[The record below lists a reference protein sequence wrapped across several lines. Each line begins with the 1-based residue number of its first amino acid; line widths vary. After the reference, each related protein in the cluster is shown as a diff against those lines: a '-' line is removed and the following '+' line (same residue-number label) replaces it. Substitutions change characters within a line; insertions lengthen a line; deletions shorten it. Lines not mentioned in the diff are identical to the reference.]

1 MTTIE
6 DIERAIERLPGAE
19 LAKLRD
25 WFDAF
30 EAARFD
36 RRIEADAAS
45 GKLDTLAQAA
55 LAEFREGTIEPIKP
69 YQ

>member
-1 MTTIE
+1 MTTVD

-30 EAARFD
+30 EAERFD
-36 RRIEADAAS
+36 RRLEADAEA
-45 GKLDTLAQAA
+45 GTLDALAQAA
-55 LAEFREGTIEPIKP
+55 LAEFRAGSAREM
-69 YQ
+69 